1 MVRIVVTVKPGSRK
15 PGITVSAAGVEVRV
29 AAPARDGKAND
40 AVRDALAAALGRPK
54 SAVTLARGAAART
67 KAFEIDGL
75 TDAEIRARFGTPED

>member
-1 MVRIVVTVKPGSRK
+1 MVRIVVTVKPGSRE

-54 SAVTLARGAAART
+54 SAVTLARGASART